1 MAFTFDEIL
10 VEVYKQLFNDNA
22 DVVKL
27 GARRFPVR
35 RSRGHH
41 LRQVNFFFE
50 GHDVRGIEQSPDAD
64 NRWAQLARSG
74 KKVMQFL
81 SDGRYVASIVDGK
94 MTRFS

>member
-10 VEVYKQLFNDNA
+10 VEVYKQLLNDKA

-27 GARRFPVR
+27 GTRRFPVR
-35 RSRGHH
+35 RSRVHH
-41 LRQVNFFFE
+41 LRQVDFFFE
-50 GHDVRGIEQSPDAD
+50 GHEVRGIEQSPDAE

-81 SDGRYVASIVDGK
+81 SDGHYVASIVDGK